1 MSENETETPTRRDS
15 PNAKACWAI
24 RKSLRK
30 HPEGMTTEDLVASV
44 REFWPDDDDF
54 EGRIGEHR
62 IRAAR
67 ALLTRG
73 GVVEKVAHA

>member
-44 REFWPDDDDF
+44 REFWPDDPDF
-54 EGRIGEHR
+54 EGKVGER
-62 IRAAR
+62 SIRGAQQF
-67 ALLTRG
+67 LKRG
-73 GVVEKVAHA
+73 GVIEKVAHA